1 MTSWAVIKNSDQ
13 PAQALALRA
22 AESAD
27 ITPEKYV
34 AANPPKGADI
44 LVRVSHAA
52 LNPADLQFMK
62 AIPTW
67 LPFRRGAI
75 PGLDFAGEVIAVGP
89 NVASVAAHAAKP
101 LTVGTL
107 VAGCMSVPRV
117 ATGHGSLAQ
126 YVSVPAEM
134 VSRLPSGLEGAAQG
148 GGNAS
153 ASLSTVVGFLGC
165 AGQTAHLVINDA
177 AAVAAFS
184 VAQPRVLINGASGG
198 VGSLLIQIAKA
209 RGAYVAAVCS
219 AANADFVKELGADE
233 AIDYN
238 LHAPLHTYL
247 AKTFE
252 SQPFNLIYDCV
263 GDQQLFS
270 YSASYLSPN
279 GALISIVGGPTQ
291 GVVPFVRNK
300 LVPTFLGGTA
310 RTFKI
315 LGMMPSGERAR
326 GVAKWVEDGTLK
338 QMPIDSEYKMGDVV
352 KAYEKLATKRARG
365 KIIIKVQE

>member
-1 MTSWAVIKNSDQ
+1 MSSWVVVKNSDQ
-13 PAQALALRA
+13 PAQALSLRV
-22 AESAD
+22 AESSD
-27 ITPEKYV
+27 SSPEKYA

-62 AIPTW
+62 IIPTW
-67 LPFRRGAI
+67 VPFRRSAI
-75 PGLDFAGEVIAVGP
+75 PGLDFAGEIIAAGP
-89 NVASVAAHAAKP
+89 NAASVGAHAANP

-107 VAGCMSVPRV
+107 VVGCMSVGLV

-126 YVSVPAEM
+126 YVTVPAEL
-134 VSRLPSGLEGAAQG
+134 VSRLPFGLEESAKG

-153 ASLSTVVGFLGC
+153 ASLSTAVGFLGC
-165 AGQTAHLVINDA
+165 AGQTAHLVINDSSAQA
-177 AAVAAFS
+177 ALAVES
-184 VAQPRVLINGASGG
+184 PRVLINGASGS

-209 RGAYVAAVCS
+209 RGAYVVAVCS
-219 AANADFVKELGADE
+219 AANAEMVKGLGADE

-238 LHAPLHTYL
+238 EHAPLPTYL
-247 AKTFE
+247 TATHSK
-252 SQPFNLIYDCV
+252 QPFNLICDCV

-270 YSASYLSPN
+270 NSTGYLTYN
-279 GALISIVGGPTQ
+279 GAFISIVGGPTQ

-300 LVPTFLGGTA
+300 LIPTFMGGTA

-315 LGMMPSGERAR
+315 LGMMPSGDRAR

-338 QMPIDSEYKMGDVV
+338 QMPIDSEYKFGDVV

-365 KIIIKVQE
+365 KIIIRVQE